1 MNLAEKIS
9 LDCGL
14 KILKPHVDRSFMP
27 IHFDRFI
34 IFDSRSKYKHGRYD
48 FFNEVYKLIKPSLD
62 EHSIKVVQICEDSDA
77 KIPCD
82 RTFIKINKK
91 QEAYI
96 ISKSELF
103 ISNDNYSLYTA
114 SALNKPSVGLYSVF
128 DSRNSA
134 PIWNKNKQII
144 LESDREGNKPTY
156 NQLNESPKTIN
167 FINPYE
173 VASNILN
180 CLNIENSLDKIE
192 LVHLGE
198 KYNQQIVEI
207 VPDFTSDTEFLKGNS
222 INLRLDLVKE
232 MNGQSFAYWMTNRRV
247 NILTNKDLNISL
259 LKSFRKNIIGLTV
272 LLTDDTSENFLKA
285 VKSLGIKI
293 GVYCSDADKINDY
306 RFKLLDWNVEKDF
319 DEKNRLDEIKNISEG
334 CKYESSKIIISKG
347 NKYASKAAYL
357 AEIPLDKNGNNVI
370 LNKSFEEELDY
381 FKIYN
386 ETETLEKK

>member
-9 LDCGL
+9 LDCGV
-14 KILKPHVDRSFMP
+14 KISQPYVDRSFMP
-27 IHFDRFI
+27 IHFDKFI
-34 IFDSRSKYKHGRYD
+34 IFDTRSKYKHGRYD
-48 FFNEVYKLIKPSLD
+48 FFNEVYKLVKPFL
-62 EHSIKVVQICEDSDA
+62 EKHSIKTIQICDDSDA

-114 SALNKPSVGLYSVF
+114 SALNKRSIGLYSVF
-128 DSRNSA
+128 DARNSA
-134 PIWNKNKQII
+134 PVWNKDKQII
-144 LESDREGNKPTY
+144 LESNRDGNKPTY
-156 NQLNESPKTIN
+156 NQLDESPKTIN

-173 VASNILN
+173 IASNILN
-180 CLNIENSLDKIE
+180 CLNIENKLNLIK

-207 VPDFTSDTEFLKGNS
+207 VPDFTSDSEFLKGNS
-222 INLRLDLVKE
+222 INLRLDLIKE
-232 MNGQSFAYWMTNRRV
+232 MNGQSFAYWMTNKKV
-247 NILTNKDLNISL
+247 NILTNKDLNINL

-272 LLTDDTSENFLKA
+272 LLTDDISENFLKA

-293 GVYCSDADKINDY
+293 GLYCPDANKINDY

-319 DEKNRLDEIKNISEG
+319 NENNCLNEIKNISEN

-347 NKYASKAAYL
+347 KKYPSKAAYL
-357 AEIPLDKNGNNVI
+357 AGIPLDKNGNDVI
-370 LNKSFEEELDY
+370 LNEHFEEELDY
-381 FKIYN
+381 FKIYD

>member
-1 MNLAEKIS
+1 M
-9 LDCGL
+9 
-14 KILKPHVDRSFMP
+14 
-27 IHFDRFI
+27 
-34 IFDSRSKYKHGRYD
+34 
-48 FFNEVYKLIKPSLD
+48 
-62 EHSIKVVQICEDSDA
+62 
-77 KIPCD
+77 
-82 RTFIKINKK
+82 
-91 QEAYI
+91 
-96 ISKSELF
+96 
-103 ISNDNYSLYTA
+103 
-114 SALNKPSVGLYSVF
+114 NKPSVGLYSVF

-259 LKSFRKNIIGLTV
+259 LKSFRK
-272 LLTDDTSENFLKA
+272 
-285 VKSLGIKI
+285 
-293 GVYCSDADKINDY
+293 
-306 RFKLLDWNVEKDF
+306 
-319 DEKNRLDEIKNISEG
+319 IS
-334 CKYESSKIIISKG
+334 
-347 NKYASKAAYL
+347 
-357 AEIPLDKNGNNVI
+357 
-370 LNKSFEEELDY
+370 
-381 FKIYN
+381 
-386 ETETLEKK
+386 